1 MPDVTMPM
9 VVCHVRLLDTTSVI
23 ATLGMI
29 MNRPR
34 RAKAAVPA
42 HTRGSTQTPAHDTNT
57 HTPPAKTRPQRRAR
71 DIPLARLFVCFQM
84 CFTWFTAH
92 TKRATQTRWTT
103 LKWAATTPAHT
114 PGQRADTHPACK

>member
-57 HTPPAKTRPQRRAR
+57 HPPSEDKATAARA
-71 DIPLARLFVCFQM
+71 
-84 CFTWFTAH
+84 
-92 TKRATQTRWTT
+92 
-103 LKWAATTPAHT
+103 
-114 PGQRADTHPACK
+114 